1 MVLNTVTSTPQWIRQ
16 PKPRGCVFVFVCKYV
31 LGRSRAT
38 QPPNLRLC
46 LLRHFGFLTSPHSIP
61 TRSRC
66 HPNSFRLL
74 RRSTS
79 VPHPIPRAHFLH
91 LPTSPRLS
99 LCTSTMTQLSIL
111 RLGVDLSLSGNRT
124 EKKDFGIQ
132 ESDRCKREY
141 RQYRTELWW
150 VLKIDAPPSLVPEG
164 GGIGHAYFYFTTASL
179 SF

>member
-1 MVLNTVTSTPQWIRQ
+1 MLAPAPAIDACCTKRLAIAKIFSKRECMCCLLVLNTVTSTPQWIRQ

-46 LLRHFGFLTSPHSIP
+46 LLRHFGFLTSPHAIP
-61 TRSRC
+61 TRSGC

-79 VPHPIPRAHFLH
+79 VPHPIPWAYFLH

-99 LCTSTMTQLSIL
+99 LCTSTMTTYL
-111 RLGVDLSLSGNRT
+111 
-124 EKKDFGIQ
+124 
-132 ESDRCKREY
+132 
-141 RQYRTELWW
+141 
-150 VLKIDAPPSLVPEG
+150 
-164 GGIGHAYFYFTTASL
+164 TTA
-179 SF
+179 

>member
-1 MVLNTVTSTPQWIRQ
+1 MGADHLQHVREREREREREEQRECVVTVICKSEVHSNASSTKPSNTHSLLPPPPRECCLLVLNTVTSTPQWIRQ

-46 LLRHFGFLTSPHSIP
+46 LLRHFGFLTSPHAIP
-61 TRSRC
+61 TRSGC

-79 VPHPIPRAHFLH
+79 APHPIPRAHFLH

-99 LCTSTMTQLSIL
+99 LCTSTMTTYL
-111 RLGVDLSLSGNRT
+111 
-124 EKKDFGIQ
+124 
-132 ESDRCKREY
+132 
-141 RQYRTELWW
+141 
-150 VLKIDAPPSLVPEG
+150 
-164 GGIGHAYFYFTTASL
+164 TTA
-179 SF
+179 

>member
-1 MVLNTVTSTPQWIRQ
+1 MLATDLLLRAAQRCSRLELGSHVCSVCVRVWCLLVLNTVTSTPQWIRQ

-46 LLRHFGFLTSPHSIP
+46 LLRHFGFLTSPHAIP
-61 TRSRC
+61 TRSGC

-91 LPTSPRLS
+91 LSTSPRLS
-99 LCTSTMTQLSIL
+99 LCTSTMTTYL
-111 RLGVDLSLSGNRT
+111 
-124 EKKDFGIQ
+124 
-132 ESDRCKREY
+132 
-141 RQYRTELWW
+141 
-150 VLKIDAPPSLVPEG
+150 
-164 GGIGHAYFYFTTASL
+164 TTA
-179 SF
+179 